1 MSKSHFSIGTLLYRA
16 IILITRANIKVASIV
31 YCGHGKNGS
40 QKAFAE
46 RRRSMEWMRI
56 SDKDMKKS
64 P

>member
-1 MSKSHFSIGTLLYRA
+1 
-16 IILITRANIKVASIV
+16 V